1 MSTRE
6 TQDFASLLARAF
18 VIINGEQHV
27 YIRWLTKVETQN
39 LASHK
44 QPCDIDCVGSM
55 PKYLRTL
62 IGRRKILRL
71 YFRMWRYIK
80 IGNDGYNWCFL
91 CAAYTTSLP
100 SRASHPHR
108 DSV

>member
-1 MSTRE
+1 MHSVFAFLARE

-44 QPCDIDCVGSM
+44 Q
-55 PKYLRTL
+55 
-62 IGRRKILRL
+62 
-71 YFRMWRYIK
+71 
-80 IGNDGYNWCFL
+80 L
-91 CAAYTTSLP
+91 CAI
-100 SRASHPHR
+100 
-108 DSV
+108 DSDEGMP